1 MSSSVLIRD
10 VENAGIRLPV
20 INDSTMTLLFFLDT
34 SFNSPGCPAID
45 KIPSKNIISI
55 SFKIWSTKVVYEF
68 LKQIKFFR
76 VLLTERFENVD
87 TIGKSYVYNALD
99 VSKVSFAE

>member
-1 MSSSVLIRD
+1 MSSSVLIRE

-20 INDSTMTLLFFLDT
+20 INDSTMTLVFFLDT

-55 SFKIWSTKVVYEF
+55 SFKIWSAKVAYQF
-68 LKQIKFFR
+68 LKQRNFLRVFFNKVNFKKSKF
-76 VLLTERFENVD
+76 V
-87 TIGKSYVYNALD
+87 
-99 VSKVSFAE
+99 